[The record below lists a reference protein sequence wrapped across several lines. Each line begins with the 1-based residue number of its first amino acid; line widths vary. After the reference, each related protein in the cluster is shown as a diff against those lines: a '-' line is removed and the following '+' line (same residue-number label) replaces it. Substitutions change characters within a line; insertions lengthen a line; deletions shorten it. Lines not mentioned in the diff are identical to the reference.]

1 MPRAARI
8 ILDKKEEN
16 AAGLLSEL
24 CRGKRQFRPTE
35 KYTGEGRETFFCVF
49 SKKEVHFGKR
59 IIMNIDRNALFRL
72 PDIREVLRNAVGD
85 K

>member
-24 CRGKRQFRPTE
+24 CRGKRQFRQRKGMPVKDGKHSFVFFQRKKCISE
-35 KYTGEGRETFFCVF
+35 KG
-49 SKKEVHFGKR
+49 
-59 IIMNIDRNALFRL
+59 LL
-72 PDIREVLRNAVGD
+72 
-85 K
+85 

>member
-1 MPRAARI
+1 MRRESFGQ
-8 ILDKKEEN
+8 KEEN

-24 CRGKRQFRPTE
+24 CRGNGSSDNG

-72 PDIREVLRNAVGD
+72 TDIREVLRNVVGD

>member
-24 CRGKRQFRPTE
+24 CRGKRQFRQRKSMPVKDGKHSFVFFKERSAFRKKNYYEYRPKCLFSFDGYSGSFE
-35 KYTGEGRETFFCVF
+35 KRGR
-49 SKKEVHFGKR
+49 G
-59 IIMNIDRNALFRL
+59 
-72 PDIREVLRNAVGD
+72 
-85 K
+85 